1 MTFQDAIIS
10 VINDFGKDILI
21 KGSLLNILNDYNAF
35 SEEKYMKNIIKL
47 LSEKSHLEKLYN
59 ISANDNY
66 SIVINQISYELYNEY
81 GISKDVLYKVLNSII
96 IGLGLD
102 PIETIVEEQNPKTTS
117 FTIDKEIEKRL
128 NTYLELLGT
137 SYIECGDLL
146 SKQGKLEDA
155 INFYKLGAN
164 NADSQCL
171 VQLIKLYIENTLI
184 ANDHDAK
191 DCCNRYFNSFLD
203 VIGDGVPDIADI
215 DEEILDMYAKGFY
228 EIIPV
233 ALQHNKTKLFHPNV
247 EFFYNWSVRYE
258 VIWNAN

>member
-1 MTFQDAIIS
+1 MTFQEARIS

-47 LSEKSHLEKLYN
+47 LSGKSHLEKLYN

-81 GISKDVLYKVLNSII
+81 GINKDVLYKVLNSII

-191 DCCNRYFNSFLD
+191 DCCNRYFNSF
-203 VIGDGVPDIADI
+203 
-215 DEEILDMYAKGFY
+215 
-228 EIIPV
+228 
-233 ALQHNKTKLFHPNV
+233 
-247 EFFYNWSVRYE
+247 
-258 VIWNAN
+258 